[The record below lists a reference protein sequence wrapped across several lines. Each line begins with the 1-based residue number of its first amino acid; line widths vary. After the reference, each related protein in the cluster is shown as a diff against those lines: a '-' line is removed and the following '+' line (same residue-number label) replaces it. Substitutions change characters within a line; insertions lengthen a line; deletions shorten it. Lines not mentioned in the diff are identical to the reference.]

1 MFNVEGKYTKAT
13 IFTDLVEEQALS
25 QIINICNQ
33 EFAQGMKIKIMPDC
47 HAGAGCCIGT
57 TMTLTDTVVPNLVGV
72 DINCGMYLQYIDIAP
87 NDVDYKHLDELI
99 HAQIPSGFEVR
110 DTLHPL
116 VEVYDLENKLNTLKC
131 IKAINVSR
139 ALHSIS
145 SLGGGN
151 HFIELNK
158 SSKNQVCLVVHTGSR
173 NLGKQIAEYYQ
184 KLAYTNLTRHSEL
197 AKKECDQRIKELKA
211 QGRQADIQ
219 REVKLINEKHSFKGD
234 LNLAY
239 LEGQNFKDYLHDME
253 IAQLYA
259 RVNRLAIV
267 ETIMKGMDWR
277 ELSVDGVTSFETV
290 HNYIDLDNMILRK
303 GAISAQKDELVLI
316 PINMRDGSIL
326 AKGKGNPEWN
336 YSAPHG
342 AGRLMSRSQAKQQ
355 VSLDDYK
362 ETMGNIYTTSVC
374 ESTIDESPMAY
385 KPIESIL
392 NNIQDTVEILDIIK
406 PIYNFKAH

>member
-33 EFAQGMKIKIMPDC
+33 EFARGMSIKIMPDC

-57 TMTLTDTVVPNLVGV
+57 TMTLTNTVVPNLVGV
-72 DINCGMYLQYIDIAP
+72 DINCGMYLQYIDITP
-87 NDVDYKHLDELI
+87 NEVDFKHLDELI
-99 HAQIPSGFEVR
+99 HTQIPSGFDVR

-116 VEVYDLENKLNTLKC
+116 VEVYDLENKLTSLKC
-131 IKAINVSR
+131 VKAINLSR
-139 ALHSIS
+139 ALHSVG

-151 HFIELNK
+151 HFCELNVN
-158 SSKNQVCLVVHTGSR
+158 SKNNVCLVVHTGSR

-184 KLAYTNLTRHSEL
+184 KLAYTKLTSRSEL
-197 AKKECDQRIKELKA
+197 AKQEREQKIKELKA
-211 QGRQADIQ
+211 QGRQADI
-219 REVKLINEKHSFKGD
+219 EKKVKLIDKKHCFKGD

-239 LEGQNFKDYLHDME
+239 LEGQDFNDYLHDMK

-267 ETIMKGMDWR
+267 ETIMKGMGWK
-277 ELSVDGVTSFETV
+277 EHNVDGVTSFETV

-326 AKGKGNPEWN
+326 AKGKGNPDWN

-342 AGRLMSRSQAKQQ
+342 AGRLLSRSQAKQQ
-355 VSLDDYK
+355 VTLEEFQQS
-362 ETMGNIYTTSVC
+362 MSGVYTSSVG
-374 ESTIDESPMAY
+374 ESTLDESPMAY
-385 KPIESIL
+385 KPMESIL
-392 NNIQDTVEILDIIK
+392 ENIKDTVDVLDIIT
-406 PIYNFKAH
+406 PLYNFKAH